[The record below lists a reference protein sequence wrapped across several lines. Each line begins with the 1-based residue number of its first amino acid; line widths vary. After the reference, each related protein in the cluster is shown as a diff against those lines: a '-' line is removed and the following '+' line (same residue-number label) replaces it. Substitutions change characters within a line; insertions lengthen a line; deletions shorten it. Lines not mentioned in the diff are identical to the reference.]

1 VDTTGEPSAR
11 PTLALV
17 GRRVEIAEAV
27 RRHGGRDPRVF
38 GSVARGTD
46 VPGSDLDLLVT
57 FDPGR
62 DVVDLLALQAELSAM
77 LAVPV
82 DVVSTGSSGELVRR
96 ASAEAL
102 PPLTAHPSRAQV
114 LLAVKGRRRAPS
126 SSMTT
131 S

>member
-1 VDTTGEPSAR
+1 VDATGEPSAR

-17 GRRVEIAEAV
+17 GRRVEVAEAV

-38 GSVARGTD
+38 GSVARATD
-46 VPGSDLDLLVT
+46 VPGSDLDLLVS

-77 LAVPV
+77 LAVPA
-82 DVVSTGSSGELVRR
+82 DVVAAGSSGDLVRR

-102 PPLTAHPSRAQV
+102 PL
-114 LLAVKGRRRAPS
+114 
-126 SSMTT
+126 
-131 S
+131 